1 MAATQARGVKGGFC
15 VPLSRPLTP
24 SQTKRVREHLRRLLS
39 WQERLSRWPAVPRLP
54 DATPFVTLYAGGVL
68 RGCFGSHEGPPGE
81 RLTRA
86 FLRALEDSRYGSVR
100 PGERVSLTAM
110 ASYVRTIRPIEVER
124 VPEELVAG
132 VEGLAAMRE
141 GSAPVMLLP
150 NVARDQRAGP
160 GELLQLLARK
170 AGFADWRGV
179 RLFAFET
186 EDVVIRPAQAAR
198 TGAVEPRRAAASWLA
213 RLVGSDGA
221 VAFAIDA
228 RRRTRVATGVM
239 HHGRAACV
247 VRALR
252 HARVEMRAAGAATRW
267 LERDVKA
274 ALRGAAVEGWPRE
287 LPMAAGTIALASMAG
302 LDLEPQ
308 LVEFAR
314 SDGLAASPWH
324 AAQVV
329 AALGPK
335 APDALWRACKEHLAV
350 QPWAP
355 WTLLA
360 ARARRDAQC
369 IGATAPALCAS
380 IRDAAPHRGGCNVVA
395 VPETALTALVVEA
408 LDGLPDAQARAAVA
422 RARSFLRARQLLDG
436 SMPAPLDPDLARGGF
451 AASPVVVDMLRCD
464 VAAHAFVAIW

>member
-1 MAATQARGVKGGFC
+1 MAATQARGLKGTFC
-15 VPLSRPLTP
+15 VPLSRPLAR
-24 SQTKRVREHLRRLLS
+24 SQAKRVCEHLRRLLS
-39 WQERLSRWPAVPRLP
+39 WQERLDRWPAVPPLP
-54 DATPFVTLYAGGVL
+54 DATPFVSLYAGGVL

-86 FLRALEDSRYGSVR
+86 FLRALEDSRYGMVR
-100 PGERVSLTAM
+100 PGERAALTAM
-110 ASYVRTIRPIEVER
+110 ASYVRAIRPIEVER
-124 VPEELVAG
+124 VSEQLVAG

-141 GSAPVMLLP
+141 GAAPVMLLP
-150 NVARDQRAGP
+150 SVARDQRAGP
-160 GELLQLLARK
+160 GDLLRLLARK
-170 AGFADWRGV
+170 GGFADWQGV

-186 EDVVIRPAQAAR
+186 EDVVVRPAQTAR
-198 TGAVEPRRAAASWLA
+198 AGAVEPRRAATSWLA
-213 RLVGSDGA
+213 RLVGADGA

-252 HARVEMRAAGAATRW
+252 HAGVEGRTTGKAARW

-287 LPMAAGTIALASMAG
+287 LPMVAGTIALASMARI
-302 LDLEPQ
+302 DLEPQ
-308 LVEFAR
+308 LVEVAR
-314 SDGLAASPWH
+314 SDALTASPWH

-329 AALGPK
+329 AALGQK
-335 APDALWRACKEHLAV
+335 APEGLWRACKEHLAV

-360 ARARRDAQC
+360 ARARHDAPC
-369 IGATAPALCAS
+369 IAATVPALCTS
-380 IRDAAPHRGGCNVVA
+380 IRDAAPHRGGCRMA
-395 VPETALTALVVEA
+395 PVPETALTALVVEA
-408 LDGLPDAQARAAVA
+408 LDGLPDAQARTAVR

-436 SMPAPLDPDLARGGF
+436 SIPASLEPDLARGGF

>member
-1 MAATQARGVKGGFC
+1 
-15 VPLSRPLTP
+15 
-24 SQTKRVREHLRRLLS
+24 
-39 WQERLSRWPAVPRLP
+39 
-54 DATPFVTLYAGGVL
+54 
-68 RGCFGSHEGPPGE
+68 
-81 RLTRA
+81 
-86 FLRALEDSRYGSVR
+86 
-100 PGERVSLTAM
+100 
-110 ASYVRTIRPIEVER
+110 
-124 VPEELVAG
+124 
-132 VEGLAAMRE
+132 
-141 GSAPVMLLP
+141 
-150 NVARDQRAGP
+150 
-160 GELLQLLARK
+160 
-170 AGFADWRGV
+170 
-179 RLFAFET
+179 
-186 EDVVIRPAQAAR
+186 
-198 TGAVEPRRAAASWLA
+198 
-213 RLVGSDGA
+213 

-252 HARVEMRAAGAATRW
+252 HAGVERRAAGEATRW

-287 LPMAAGTIALASMAG
+287 LPMVAGTIALASMAG

-308 LVEFAR
+308 LVEVAR
-314 SDGLAASPWH
+314 SEALVASPWH

-329 AALGPK
+329 AALGPG
-335 APDALWRACKEHLAV
+335 APEALWRACKEHLAV

-369 IGATAPALCAS
+369 IGATVPGLCAS
-380 IRDAAPHRGGCNVVA
+380 IRDAAPHRGGCRVAA

-408 LDGLPDAQARAAVA
+408 LDGLPDAQARAAVV
-422 RARSFLRARQLLDG
+422 RARSFLRARQLLDA
-436 SMPAPLDPDLARGGF
+436 SMPAPLDLDLARGGF